1 MQTKNDA
8 PQVKSTLKFS
18 SLLAYGGGGM
28 FSYSFMNQFL
38 AYNTLF
44 FLTDIAGFSSVV
56 AASLYSIIQFMKIV
70 TMTISGIVIDST
82 NLKWGKFRSW
92 VAIGTVIVLLSCGTM
107 FLNMSGLNMTV
118 YAVLFVFLYVM
129 CNFGYNLMWSGSRS
143 LVGPMSK
150 NSADS
155 IRLTSAAQVSSTVA
169 GTLYGLI
176 SASLFAFFSA
186 HTTAPYAATGY
197 LYSLIVLA
205 GCVVMMR
212 LSKPYDRPR
221 AAQAQS
227 GQKQQKVSFL
237 EMLKSLKGQG
247 LIFFFAITAGNI
259 QSGFFSALLVYY
271 TTYVLQNPAALGLAV
286 TVSSIGGFCGGI
298 FAPML
303 CQKIGKKGAYIFA
316 HAGNAILYF
325 CMYLFGDTA
334 VTFLIIRLLIGF
346 CGSFA
351 GASLPALGN
360 DLADYNEMRG
370 ASRARAFVQSMIG
383 ASIRIGSLIS
393 TSIASFGLAAL
404 GYVAG
409 TTPSAEVLGGITF
422 LMAIGPA
429 SVCLLCCILI
439 LFYKVNERELDAYR
453 LSKSQAAE

>member
-1 MQTKNDA
+1 MKDRKTQGV
-8 PQVKSTLKFS
+8 QSTLKFT

-28 FSYSFMNQFL
+28 FSYSFMNSFL

-44 FLTDIAGFSSVV
+44 FLTDIAGFSSVT
-56 AASLYSIIQFMKIV
+56 AASMYSIIQFFKIV
-70 TMTISGIVIDST
+70 TMTISGVVIDST

-92 VAIGTVIVLLSCGTM
+92 IAIGAALVLLSCGTM
-107 FLNMSGLNMTV
+107 FLKMGFLPGPV
-118 YAVLFVFLYVM
+118 YAVLFVALYVT

-143 LVGPMSK
+143 LVGPMSR

-169 GTLYGLI
+169 GTIYGLI
-176 SASLFAFFSA
+176 STSLFVFFKT
-186 HTTAPYAATGY
+186 HTSAPYAAAGY
-197 LYSLIVLA
+197 FYSLIVLA
-205 GCVVMMR
+205 GCFVMMR
-212 LSKPYDRPR
+212 LSKPYDKPDAVTVTR
-221 AAQAQS
+221 
-227 GQKQQKVSFL
+227 KKEKVSLL

-247 LIFFFAITAGNI
+247 LIFFIAITCGNI
-259 QSGFFSALLVYY
+259 QTGFFGALLVYY
-271 TTYVLQNPAALGLAV
+271 TTYVLKNPTALGLAV
-286 TVSSIGGFCGGI
+286 TVSSIGGFLGGVM
-298 FAPML
+298 APWL
-303 CQKIGKKGAYIFA
+303 CQKIGKKGAYFAA

-325 CMYLFGDTA
+325 CMYLFGNTA
-334 VTFLIIRLLIGF
+334 VSFLAIRFLIGF

-370 ASRARAFVQSMIG
+370 VSRARAFVQSMIG

-393 TSIASFGLAAL
+393 TSVASFGLAAL

-409 TTPSAEVLGGITF
+409 TTPTPKVLNGITF

-429 SVCLLCCILI
+429 SVCALCCILI
-439 LFYKVNERELDAYR
+439 LFYKVNEKELDVYR
-453 LSKSQAAE
+453 AAKANGR